1 MAPLVRVDENR
12 VREPFYG
19 VELPEHALFS
29 RDVQYAYLGL
39 AIIDEQHKFGVNQRT
54 LLVDKG
60 EHADLLLMSATPI
73 PRTLSLTI
81 YGDLDV
87 SSLYMFP
94 SGKRQVTTTLV
105 EPDDPSILSSVTAAI
120 SSGHR
125 VYVITP
131 TINGAEEAKSV
142 LQTAAKYKKLFPN
155 KVTMM
160 HGLLLGEEK

>member
-1 MAPLVRVDENR
+1 LAPTDTLARQHYDTLTKLFANTNLKVALLV
-12 VREPFYG
+12 G
-19 VELPEHALFS
+19 ALSSVERANVLQDLADGTIDLVVGTHALFS

-120 SSGHR
+120 
-125 VYVITP
+125 
-131 TINGAEEAKSV
+131 K
-142 LQTAAKYKKLFPN
+142 
-155 KVTMM
+155 
-160 HGLLLGEEK
+160 